1 MHTNFS
7 SKNLRQRDYVEGLA
21 PYGRII
27 LKYTLIKQSE
37 EVCWIQLAE
46 ENIQWHAHMN
56 KIITVGFHKKL
67 IIS

>member
-1 MHTNFS
+1 MHSNFS
-7 SKNLRQRDYVEGLA
+7 SKNLRQRDYVEGEN
-21 PYGRII
+21 YTKII

>member
-1 MHTNFS
+1 
-7 SKNLRQRDYVEGLA
+7 VEGEN
-21 PYGRII
+21 YTKII